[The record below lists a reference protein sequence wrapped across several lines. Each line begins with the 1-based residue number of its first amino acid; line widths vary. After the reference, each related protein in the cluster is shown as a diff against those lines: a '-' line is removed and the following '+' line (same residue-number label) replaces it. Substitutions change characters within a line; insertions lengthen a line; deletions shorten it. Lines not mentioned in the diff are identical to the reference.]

1 MRHNKNKLQ
10 SHLPTFMMALPLRV
24 LRYKSVMQSETRSQD
39 ERFGHGSKAGQGRHE
54 LLEAPNL
61 DACFE
66 QVQNKLR
73 GVALWESDN
82 DAVQSICQREGNYLS
97 VLRTNQKRMEATL
110 GPRIFTRDRN
120 VQQLYAHCALNTSF
134 YPFHCAIIVLPL
146 SRDRNVQQLYTH
158 CALNRCFYPFH
169 CTCHY
174 RASTTLRGPICAHP
188 TSTLRCH

>member
-1 MRHNKNKLQ
+1 MSYLKR
-10 SHLPTFMMALPLRV
+10 PTLTLV
-24 LRYKSVMQSETRSQD
+24 LNMFKTSAR
-39 ERFGHGSKAGQGRHE
+39 
-54 LLEAPNL
+54 
-61 DACFE
+61 
-66 QVQNKLR
+66 R

-110 GPRIFTRDRN
+110 GPRIFPRDRN
-120 VQQLYAHCALNTSF
+120 VQHLYAHCALNTSF
-134 YPFHCAIIVLPL
+134 YHFHCAIIALPL
-146 SRDRNVQQLYTH
+146 SRDRNVQQLYTL

-174 RASTTLRGPICAHP
+174 RASTTLRGLICAHP